1 MPVECLPRDA
11 QLGVPVAGVPKTTI
25 RTFPVNRE
33 DENEGL
39 RLHIQWTKTPDFVH
53 VYRGIFPMNR
63 VFFLISTLC
72 LVRHTQA
79 RRVFERRQ

>member
-1 MPVECLPRDA
+1 MGNPVADAGKVGDYRYYFMCLFWLFA
-11 QLGVPVAGVPKTTI
+11 GGGVPVAGVPKTTI

-53 VYRGIFPMNR
+53 
-63 VFFLISTLC
+63 
-72 LVRHTQA
+72 A
-79 RRVFERRQ
+79 